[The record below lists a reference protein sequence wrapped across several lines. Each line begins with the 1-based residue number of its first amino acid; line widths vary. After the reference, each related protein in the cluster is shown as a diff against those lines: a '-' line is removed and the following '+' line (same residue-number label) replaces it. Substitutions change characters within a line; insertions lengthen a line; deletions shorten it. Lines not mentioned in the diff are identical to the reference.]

1 MKKLIAV
8 LVLVSGTASAAE
20 FEFQYSKGVVR
31 LSDKACSSAKVAPK
45 IKPEY
50 IGQFRAGVIVWEGVA
65 LELCWTVDPTDQ
77 TKVFVIDETGD
88 RGSLPMGAFK
98 KRGVDV

>member
-8 LVLVSGTASAAE
+8 LVLVSGAASAAE

-31 LSDKACSSAKVAPK
+31 ISDQVCASAKVTPR
-45 IKPEY
+45 IKPEFLGY
-50 IGQFRAGVIVWEGVA
+50 FRAGVIVWEGKA
-65 LELCWTVDPTDQ
+65 LDLCWTIDPEDR

-98 KRGVDV
+98 PRGIGV